1 MEASCSEDTCMKKNF
16 EKYTLLV
23 LSVERELLNNY
34 CVISFFFKSLKTSL
48 SARRY

>member
-23 LSVERELLNNY
+23 LPVEREHY
-34 CVISFFFKSLKTSL
+34 
-48 SARRY
+48 